1 MVFDPRV
8 YLETTHDNRE
18 RTPDSF
24 TNKTSILQ
32 IVKVGLSDAPGDQ
45 LKSQW
50 SEAAS
55 SDTYDWE
62 TRLREQDLEAAS
74 LPSTMDR

>member
-1 MVFDPRV
+1 MR
-8 YLETTHDNRE
+8 
-18 RTPDSF
+18 
-24 TNKTSILQ
+24 
-32 IVKVGLSDAPGDQ
+32 
-45 LKSQW
+45 

-74 LPSTMDR
+74 LPSTMDSVTGEEVPTFIQDWVVTPGGTIPVKMITVANTYTGCFDE